1 PEPARPR
8 GAPATEPRAR
18 TFDEWMARAD
28 REREHARARPALDAY
43 DRAIALDGSRPEA
56 YVGQG
61 RAHLELGDPRSAIA
75 AFRRAL
81 MVNSRYSVA
90 EFWLGEAYRRSGQSS
105 QAVEAYGRYLEAAPE
120 GAEASR
126 AREALNALR

>member
-1 PEPARPR
+1 
-8 GAPATEPRAR
+8 
-18 TFDEWMARAD
+18 MALAD
-28 REREHARARPALDAY
+28 RERDQARARGALEAY

-61 RAHLELGDPRSAIA
+61 RAQLDLGDPRAAIA

-90 EFWLGEAYRRSGQSS
+90 EFWLGEAYRKVGQPT
-105 QAVEAYGRYLEAAPE
+105 QAADAYGRYLEAAPE
-120 GAEASR
+120 GAEAAR
-126 AREALNALR
+126 AREALNALK

>member
-1 PEPARPR
+1 
-8 GAPATEPRAR
+8 
-18 TFDEWMARAD
+18 MAQGD
-28 REREHARARPALDAY
+28 RERGRARGQPALDAY

-61 RAHLELGDPRSAIA
+61 RALLELGDPRSAIA

-90 EFWLGEAYRRSGQSS
+90 EFWLGEAYRRVGQGA
-105 QAVEAYGRYLEAAPE
+105 QASEAYGRYLEAAPE
-120 GAEASR
+120 GAEAAR

>member
-1 PEPARPR
+1 
-8 GAPATEPRAR
+8 
-18 TFDEWMARAD
+18 MALAD
-28 REREHARARPALDAY
+28 RDREHAKARAALDAY
-43 DRAIALDGSRPEA
+43 DRAIAADGSRPEA

-61 RAHLELGDPRSAIA
+61 RAHLELGDPNSAIS

-90 EFWLGEAYRRSGQSS
+90 EFWLGEAYRRVGQSS
-105 QAVEAYGRYLEAAPE
+105 RAVEAYGRYLEAAPE

-126 AREALNALR
+126 AREALNALK

>member
-1 PEPARPR
+1 
-8 GAPATEPRAR
+8 
-18 TFDEWMARAD
+18 MALAD
-28 REREHARARPALDAY
+28 RDRDQSKTRAALELY
-43 DRAIALDGSRPEA
+43 DRAITVDGSRPEA

-90 EFWLGEAYRRSGQSS
+90 EFWLGEAYRRVGQPT
-105 QAVEAYGRYLEAAPE
+105 QAADAYGRYLDAAPE
-120 GAEASR
+120 GAEAAR
-126 AREALNALR
+126 AREALNALK